1 MYSYLETHLADTLF
15 DKIELYFARKNGLTQ
30 SNMEN
35 NNETDPKKICLRLI
49 DEMEITP
56 VYDREKDMTTF
67 QFTFPS
73 WLKQNYSEETVKQLI
88 DIITPALVSEMNN
101 STNKN
106 CCKVIKE
113 NI

>member
-1 MYSYLETHLADTLF
+1 MQRGEESVT
-15 DKIELYFARKNGLTQ
+15 II
-30 SNMEN
+30 
-35 NNETDPKKICLRLI
+35 ETDPQKICLKLI
-49 DEMEITP
+49 NEMEITP

-67 QFTFPS
+67 QFTFPA

-101 STNKN
+101 STNKS

-113 NI
+113 NV

>member
-1 MYSYLETHLADTLF
+1 METHLADTLF
-15 DKIELYFARKNGLTQ
+15 DKIEIHCACKNGTTQ

-35 NNETDPKKICLRLI
+35 NIETDPQKICLKLI
-49 DEMEITP
+49 NEMEITP
-56 VYDREKDMTTF
+56 VYDCEKDMTTF
-67 QFTFPS
+67 QFTFPA

-113 NI
+113 NV